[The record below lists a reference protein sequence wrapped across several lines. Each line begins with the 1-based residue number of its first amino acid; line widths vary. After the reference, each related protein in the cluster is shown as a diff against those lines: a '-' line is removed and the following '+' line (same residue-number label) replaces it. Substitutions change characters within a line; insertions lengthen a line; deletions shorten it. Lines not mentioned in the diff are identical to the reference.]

1 MLKIEYRE
9 LAKLKPNPKN
19 PRKATE
25 EDIKALAASIE
36 QNPDFFEARPILLS
50 DRTGEFVI
58 IGGEQRY
65 KAAKF
70 LNLKEAPT
78 ILFSG
83 LTEEREDEIMNRDN
97 THSGTWDIKKLESW
111 DANKLSSWGV
121 PIAAPIDT
129 DAVEALFIES
139 NQSSKS
145 GVLHIKIEVPNQYE
159 SSYAKIKEIIN
170 AALSSYPK
178 IIIK

>member
-9 LAKLKPNPKN
+9 LSSLRPHPKN
-19 PRKATE
+19 PRKANE
-25 EDIKALAASIE
+25 EDIKALAESIK

-58 IGGEQRY
+58 IGGERRSE
-65 KAAKF
+65 AAH
-70 LNLKEAPT
+70 LLKMKKVPT
-78 ILFSG
+78 ILFTG
-83 LTEEREDEIMNRDN
+83 LTEAQEEEILIKDN
-97 THSGTWDIKKLESW
+97 THSGTWDMKKLESW

-170 AALSSYPK
+170 TALSAYPK